1 LNKLIGNED
10 SDVYKGNHCCQL
22 NKLNQPVNS
31 INLLVEFIDLLYLG
45 EKYMILFNCE
55 EPKQKYEAKME
66 KKYRMLIID
75 DSEETV
81 AGLQHFFSKKYEVLT
96 AGDGMEGLKL
106 FENEEK
112 GFDLVIT
119 DLVMPYISGV
129 GVISII
135 KKKYA
140 GTPVIA
146 ITGWGEHPGAL
157 ATEAQA
163 DIVLEKPIELPELE
177 KLVDDLLAKKK
188 S

>member
-1 LNKLIGNED
+1 
-10 SDVYKGNHCCQL
+10 
-22 NKLNQPVNS
+22 
-31 INLLVEFIDLLYLG
+31 
-45 EKYMILFNCE
+45 
-55 EPKQKYEAKME
+55 ME
-66 KKYRMLIID
+66 KKYRLLIID

-81 AGLQHFFSKKYEVLT
+81 AGLQHFFSKTYEVCT
-96 AGDGMEGLKL
+96 AADGMEGMKL
-106 FENEEK
+106 FESEK
-112 GFDLVIT
+112 ERIDLVIT

-177 KLVDDLLAKKK
+177 KLVEDLLAKKE
-188 S
+188 SSQVIADS

>member
-1 LNKLIGNED
+1 
-10 SDVYKGNHCCQL
+10 
-22 NKLNQPVNS
+22 
-31 INLLVEFIDLLYLG
+31 
-45 EKYMILFNCE
+45 
-55 EPKQKYEAKME
+55 ME
-66 KKYRMLIID
+66 KQYRILIID

-81 AGLQHFFSKKYEVLT
+81 AGLQHFFSKKYDVLT

-106 FENEEK
+106 FENEKK

-135 KKKYA
+135 KKKYT
-140 GTPVIA
+140 GIPVIA

-163 DIVLEKPIELPELE
+163 DIVLEKPIELPQLE
-177 KLVDDLLAKKK
+177 KLVKDLLAKK
-188 S
+188 

>member
-1 LNKLIGNED
+1 
-10 SDVYKGNHCCQL
+10 
-22 NKLNQPVNS
+22 
-31 INLLVEFIDLLYLG
+31 
-45 EKYMILFNCE
+45 
-55 EPKQKYEAKME
+55 ME
-66 KKYRMLIID
+66 KKYRLLIID

-81 AGLQHFFSKKYEVLT
+81 AGLKHFFSKSYEVYT
-96 AGDGMEGLKL
+96 AADGMEGLKL
-106 FENEEK
+106 FETEEK

-135 KKKYA
+135 KKKYS

-157 ATEAQA
+157 ATEAHA
-163 DIVLEKPIELPELE
+163 NVVLEKPIELPELE
-177 KLVDDLLAKKK
+177 KLVEDLLAEKE

>member
-1 LNKLIGNED
+1 
-10 SDVYKGNHCCQL
+10 
-22 NKLNQPVNS
+22 
-31 INLLVEFIDLLYLG
+31 
-45 EKYMILFNCE
+45 
-55 EPKQKYEAKME
+55 ME
-66 KKYRMLIID
+66 KKYRLLIID

-106 FENEEK
+106 FENETE

-135 KKKYA
+135 KKKYS

-177 KLVDDLLAKKK
+177 KVVEDLLAKKD

>member
-1 LNKLIGNED
+1 
-10 SDVYKGNHCCQL
+10 
-22 NKLNQPVNS
+22 
-31 INLLVEFIDLLYLG
+31 
-45 EKYMILFNCE
+45 
-55 EPKQKYEAKME
+55 ME

-106 FENEEK
+106 FENENE

-140 GTPVIA
+140 GTPIIA

-177 KLVDDLLAKKK
+177 KLVEDLLAKK
-188 S
+188 